1 MTPSPVTQRPNTGG
15 VTQLPVGP
23 APATVQVL
31 TTPTITTDPNR
42 LVATTINDLRSTK
55 GAAVAARVQAA
66 LEASIPSI
74 SSEIAAAT
82 TQLATVLRR
91 RNAPQS
97 EVIRAQANLANATSL
112 VILRTLEATGGNL
125 TSLSLPIT
133 EESRLPQVRPEGVL
147 VVGPDGAK
155 SVQRTIRDNSTVVV
169 REVGGSFSLAMSVIE
184 EDGRRAPVSGQGTVQ
199 AAPGQKVA
207 VAGNGYRP
215 RSPVVMWVFSSPR
228 NLGTVMT
235 DENGAFA
242 AEIPMPNNLM
252 PGEHT
257 AQVNGEALGGGLR
270 SMNLGIEVA
279 LESPAPPTNGTVTL
293 ARTADTFI
301 NFRPASAELTKG
313 AKANLR
319 ELVAG
324 AKGKKIKQARVDGK
338 TFYIAADFARELAR
352 ERVAAISGQLRKL
365 GVKQKI
371 QKRVVPTKEIKD
383 RQVRKYEVTLR
394 FR

>member
-1 MTPSPVTQRPNTGG
+1 
-15 VTQLPVGP
+15 
-23 APATVQVL
+23 
-31 TTPTITTDPNR
+31 
-42 LVATTINDLRSTK
+42 
-55 GAAVAARVQAA
+55 
-66 LEASIPSI
+66 
-74 SSEIAAAT
+74 
-82 TQLATVLRR
+82 
-91 RNAPQS
+91 
-97 EVIRAQANLANATSL
+97 
-112 VILRTLEATGGNL
+112 
-125 TSLSLPIT
+125 
-133 EESRLPQVRPEGVL
+133 
-147 VVGPDGAK
+147 
-155 SVQRTIRDNSTVVV
+155 
-169 REVGGSFSLAMSVIE
+169 
-184 EDGRRAPVSGQGTVQ
+184 
-199 AAPGQKVA
+199 
-207 VAGNGYRP
+207 
-215 RSPVVMWVFSSPR
+215 
-228 NLGTVMT
+228 
-235 DENGAFA
+235 
-242 AEIPMPNNLM
+242 M

-279 LESPAPPTNGTVTL
+279 LESPAAPTNGTVTL